1 MVEKMAQLI
10 LMVVVKAGP
19 MAWRK
24 VVMRVQKMPLQL
36 VNSRAVKMVVMM
48 VEMKD
53 LMTADS
59 TVVPK
64 AAMMV
69 DMKGLKMVG

>member
-1 MVEKMAQLI
+1 M
-10 LMVVVKAGP
+10 
-19 MAWRK
+19 
-24 VVMRVQKMPLQL
+24 

-69 DMKGLKMVG
+69 EKKGLKMVG

>member
-36 VNSRAVKMVVMM
+36 VNSRAVKMVVKMVQMM
-48 VEMKD
+48 D
-53 LMTADS
+53 LMTA
-59 TVVPK
+59 
-64 AAMMV
+64 
-69 DMKGLKMVG
+69 GC

>member
-19 MAWRK
+19 MACRK
-24 VVMRVQKMPLQL
+24 VVMRVQKMTLQL

-48 VEMKD
+48 VQMKD
-53 LMTADS
+53 LMTAD
-59 TVVPK
+59 
-64 AAMMV
+64 
-69 DMKGLKMVG
+69 